1 MPSAEINPLSTSDHD
16 SIAATGHIAKEP
28 LPGNFHQ
35 ALTSIDSNS
44 GELAEPTFRDKI
56 EAQAALQGAPVL
68 DTNPAMSPADHDP
81 LIAAPEKQG
90 HSTDFEPISQSAIT
104 GWLIPVVVAPV
115 ETQSRPQP
123 EQQPQPALPQD
134 HDPQLPEQPE
144 QPERSQ
150 PAATPSEDEQPPAT
164 QTGDNMGNGPTDPPD
179 GVHSAEEG
187 ESKDKANTPQTTTK
201 KLASNEETGEH
212 IESMPIPTKTEPTT
226 KGDEPLSEVRGL
238 TVRERESEQP
248 LKSVD
253 KREIRF
259 ARSEPAAWQGLME
272 MAEASQCENVPY
284 EQQTEAAVKVLEAA
298 AQLGHDERAL
308 SRYYGLG
315 LVTCRLAQ
323 FVADPTMEEAFIEEG
338 VGRLVTRQ
346 AERCINYNFTG
357 LFDRSHGVYISMVHS
372 DGFELLVRD
381 TSLMTEACA
390 GMSVAERLVA
400 NALQSLGNS
409 NAEVLQNETLRTAHV
424 TGVLKNPKAHRAV
437 VAGSLS
443 FAASTLRQTI
453 ALHHTRN
460 TGNLSDFST
469 WEGWAARISDAL
481 PSHQITDLDFRKVNA
496 VIASLRLDE
505 ARDALQ
511 KIELDDDGQPFL
523 DRKQLPTVPDPDIA
537 EVNPGQ
543 LQPSMSARQGCPALY
558 VTGALPFAEKSIAEI
573 VKRTQARYGY

>member
-1 MPSAEINPLSTSDHD
+1 
-16 SIAATGHIAKEP
+16 
-28 LPGNFHQ
+28 
-35 ALTSIDSNS
+35 
-44 GELAEPTFRDKI
+44 
-56 EAQAALQGAPVL
+56 
-68 DTNPAMSPADHDP
+68 
-81 LIAAPEKQG
+81 
-90 HSTDFEPISQSAIT
+90 
-104 GWLIPVVVAPV
+104 
-115 ETQSRPQP
+115 
-123 EQQPQPALPQD
+123 
-134 HDPQLPEQPE
+134 
-144 QPERSQ
+144 
-150 PAATPSEDEQPPAT
+150 
-164 QTGDNMGNGPTDPPD
+164 
-179 GVHSAEEG
+179 
-187 ESKDKANTPQTTTK
+187 
-201 KLASNEETGEH
+201 
-212 IESMPIPTKTEPTT
+212 
-226 KGDEPLSEVRGL
+226 
-238 TVRERESEQP
+238 
-248 LKSVD
+248 
-253 KREIRF
+253 
-259 ARSEPAAWQGLME
+259 
-272 MAEASQCENVPY
+272 
-284 EQQTEAAVKVLEAA
+284 VKVLEAA